1 MTALIAVEI
10 QFLIYIPSIG
20 YLIPLLRFHPS
31 SRLRIVPLSLRLVLS
46 LCSICSIYY
55 IYISSIFALY
65 FFILTLTSDRSFHL
79 LQLSFFILE
88 GVDTSAT
95 HFSEGSIPRDDI
107 KMYVGIR
114 DPGGNLMATWISW
127 ISFKIIIIVATNQ
140 FIQESG
146 SILTSNYSTFDL

>member
-20 YLIPLLRFHPS
+20 YLIPFLRFHPS

-46 LCSICSIYY
+46 LRSICSIY

-114 DPGGNLMATWISW
+114 DPGGNVMATWISR
-127 ISFKIIIIVATNQ
+127 ISFKIIIIVARNQ

>member
-1 MTALIAVEI
+1 M
-10 QFLIYIPSIG
+10 FYI
-20 YLIPLLRFHPS
+20 L
-31 SRLRIVPLSLRLVLS
+31 
-46 LCSICSIYY
+46 Y

-79 LQLSFFILE
+79 LQLFFILE
-88 GVDTSAT
+88 GVDTSVT

>member
-20 YLIPLLRFHPS
+20 YLIPFLRFHPS

-46 LCSICSIYY
+46 LRSICSILY
-55 IYISSIFALY
+55 IYIFYIR
-65 FFILTLTSDRSFHL
+65 FILFYSYSYIRSLVPFITAVL
-79 LQLSFFILE
+79 LYI
-88 GVDTSAT
+88 GGYNTSAT

-114 DPGGNLMATWISW
+114 DPGGNLMAT
-127 ISFKIIIIVATNQ
+127 
-140 FIQESG
+140 
-146 SILTSNYSTFDL
+146 